1 MKKIWITTTI
11 FFILIFVAWFAVIK
25 LGQKHISPKEVTE
38 SISTP
43 IQPSE
48 THAQYW
54 SMDGKNI
61 MLLGGSDE
69 DNLFQMDN
77 VRAQLDLLKSVGGN
91 YVRNTMSSRD
101 EGNDWPF
108 AKNEAGMYNLNS
120 WNDAYWNKLDSF
132 LSACAERD
140 IIVQMELWATF
151 DFYRDNWDV
160 NPFNPKNNTNY
171 TADRTDLPLE
181 VPSHPTWT
189 ENNFFW
195 SVPSQESN
203 LVVLNYQQK
212 YIDKILSYSLQYDN
226 VLYCMDNE
234 TSVTA
239 EWGKF
244 WSYYIK
250 KVAEEH
256 GKEIYTTEMWDPW
269 NLDHVVHRE
278 TLDHP
283 EIYDFAD
290 ISQNNHNSADR
301 HWENGRA
308 QIARLQK
315 AGMLRPLNNVKVY
328 GNDGGRHQTTQNA
341 IESFVRNV
349 LFGAASTR
357 FHRPTSGQGLNKI
370 AQSVIKS
377 MRSYVDKSDFFNA
390 TPHNDLISEREKN
403 EAYCRA
409 IPGAEYA
416 IYFPKGGEVSLDI
429 NKNLKDISIEWLD
442 ILQSEWK
449 TQTINSDENQKI
461 VIRTPEG
468 ENWLAL
474 IKLK

>member
-108 AKNEAGMYNLNS
+108 AKNEAGLFNLNS
-120 WNDAYWNKLDSF
+120 WNDAYWNKLDGF

-195 SVPSQESN
+195 SVPKQESN

-244 WSYYIK
+244 WSHYIK
-250 KVAEEH
+250 KVAVEH

-357 FHRPTSGQGLNKI
+357 FHRPTSGQGLNII

>member
-108 AKNEAGMYNLNS
+108 AKNEAGLFNLNS
-120 WNDAYWNKLDSF
+120 WNDAYWNKLDGF

-195 SVPSQESN
+195 SVPKQESN

-244 WSYYIK
+244 WSHYIK
-250 KVAEEH
+250 KVAVEH

-278 TLDHP
+278 TFDHP

-290 ISQNNHNSADR
+290 ISQNNHNSGDR

-315 AGMLRPLNNVKVY
+315 VGMLRPLNNVKVY

-357 FHRPTSGQGLNKI
+357 FHRPTSGQGLNII

>member
-357 FHRPTSGQGLNKI
+357 FHRPTSGQGLNII